1 MAALALKHEQIFSY
15 SDYLFWED
23 GRWELIDG
31 EVFDMTLAPS

>member
-1 MAALALKHEQIFSY
+1 MAALALKHEQNFSY